1 MIQIGDVIVSLD
13 VLRAKFCCDLNDCHG
28 YCCVEGDSGAPIE
41 QDEVAAL
48 EEALPVVWHDLSEK
62 AKSVID
68 RQGVVYNDNDGDLVT
83 SIVEGKDC
91 VFTCYDEKG
100 CCYCALEKAYR
111 EGKSGFY
118 KPISCHLYPIR
129 VSDFGSC
136 KALNYHRWDVC
147 KAAVV
152 LGESKDIPLYKF
164 LKEPLV
170 RKFGAAWYA
179 ELEDTVEELRKHKYL

>member
-152 LGESKDIPLYKF
+152 LGESKDIPLEKF

-170 RKFGAAWYA
+170 R
-179 ELEDTVEELRKHKYL
+179 

>member
-28 YCCVEGDSGAPIE
+28 YCCVEGDSGSPIE

-68 RQGVVYNDNDGDLVT
+68 RQGVVYNDRDGDLVT

>member
-68 RQGVVYNDNDGDLVT
+68 RQGVVYNDSDGDLVT